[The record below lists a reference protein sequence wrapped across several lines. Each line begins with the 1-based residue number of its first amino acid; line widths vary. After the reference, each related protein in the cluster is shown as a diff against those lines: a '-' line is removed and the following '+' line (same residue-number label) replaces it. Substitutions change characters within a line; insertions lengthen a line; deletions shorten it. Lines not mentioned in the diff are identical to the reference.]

1 MSAREAG
8 SSSSESV
15 RMTPRTSESD
25 AARPSLAPRDSAD
38 DRSQSEDQVTETSP
52 MLARWTHGA
61 GDEDADEDGWADSAH
76 DDDGIPPADD
86 SWSEIDHSSSGLRKN
101 KRVYGGGRDRDSLD
115 EGELGPGEVAG
126 MILAATLSPTP
137 LLQAHAAALLG
148 LPLFLPVL
156 FVSGALSWFAY
167 VVIGLEG
174 RYCGSRSWPS
184 LASAALPHKLRT
196 ERAGAL
202 LTSLLVFAGSL
213 TRGIMA
219 TVASAELFVDV
230 FVSVSGQKWWQ
241 RVILVGVIGL
251 AWTFLPL
258 IVMPLV
264 REQLSRRTHATHS
277 AAAALFRLP
286 AYMALFLWPLAL
298 LVLGVRIKQL
308 NLDSPDAGLLRRGLT
323 FPPPPRPPVNEPIK
337 LDEAMGLSIWGG
349 ISIVVFSLTCHHD
362 AFTFIR
368 SLARPSSTAQRKR
381 RASLAPGEGA
391 NGPSTSTTVEGK
403 RNQWPLACALGV
415 GSATLIQFGWALVG
429 YLGLNNGGREGNI
442 LSSPTLPVTDGW
454 IIVVRALV
462 LLAIAAQ
469 LESNLKSAYMRTLK
483 AIELVFG
490 RSTRP
495 SDSAQRGG
503 SYTRL
508 PTDALPPSAQGWDWR
523 SATARILVWLLVTGS
538 SMLVCTWGETG
549 QGLVSVAEATGC
561 ILSTLSAFL
570 LPSIFFIILF
580 HLRRPR
586 SIFVSDPADP
596 AFAADAL
603 LMRKERQVQRKLSGR
618 RIWQDL
624 LVFGGLLPF
633 SIIVIIRGSVAL
645 VEHE

>member
-1 MSAREAG
+1 MSAQEAG
-8 SSSSESV
+8 SSSNESV
-15 RMTPRTSESD
+15 KMTPRTSEASD
-25 AARPSLAPRDSAD
+25 RPSLGLPRDSTA
-38 DRSQSEDQVTETSP
+38 SNAGSEQNDGTTETSP
-52 MLARWTHGA
+52 MLARWAHGS
-61 GDEDADEDGWADSAH
+61 GDGDDDDDDDDDEGWADSPRD

-86 SWSEIDHSSSGLRKN
+86 SWSEIDHSGPSHSRKDR
-101 KRVYGGGRDRDSLD
+101 RVYGGGRDRDSLE

-126 MILAATLSPTP
+126 MILAATLSTMP

-148 LPLFLPVL
+148 LPLFLPIL
-156 FVSGALSWFAY
+156 FITGVLSWFAY
-167 VVIGLEG
+167 VVLGLEG

-184 LASAALPHKLRT
+184 LASAALPHKLRM
-196 ERAGAL
+196 ERLGAL
-202 LTSLLVFAGSL
+202 LASLLVFSGSI
-213 TRGIMA
+213 TRGILA

-230 FVSVSGQKWWQ
+230 FVSVGGQKWWQ
-241 RVILVGVIGL
+241 RVVVVGIIGL
-251 AWTFLPL
+251 AWTLLPL

-264 REQLSRRTHATHS
+264 REHLRARTHATHS

-286 AYMALFLWPLAL
+286 AYIALFLWPLAL

-308 NLDSPDAGLLRRGLT
+308 NLDNPDAIKRGLT
-323 FPPPPRPPVNEPIK
+323 FPPPPRPPPHEPVK

-349 ISIVVFSLTCHHD
+349 ITIIVYSLTCHHD
-362 AFTFIR
+362 TFTFVR

-391 NGPSTSTTVEGK
+391 SGPSGAAAVEGK

-415 GSATLIQFGWALVG
+415 GSATVVQLGWALVG
-429 YLGLNNGGREGNI
+429 YLGLDNGGREGNI
-442 LSSPTLPVTDGW
+442 LSSPALPVTDGW
-454 IIVVRALV
+454 IVLVRALI
-462 LLAIAAQ
+462 LLAIVAQ
-469 LESNLKSAYMRTLK
+469 LESNLKSACVCTNK
-483 AIELVFG
+483 ALELAFG
-490 RSTRP
+490 RADRPRARP
-495 SDSAQRGG
+495 SI
-503 SYTRL
+503 
-508 PTDALPPSAQGWDWR
+508 DALPPSAQVWDWR
-523 SATARILVWLLVTGS
+523 SATARVVVWILVTTL

-549 QGLVSVAEATGC
+549 QGLVSVAEGAGC
-561 ILSTLSAFL
+561 ILSTMSAFL
-570 LPSIFFIILF
+570 LPSVFFIILF

-633 SIIVIIRGSVAL
+633 SIIVLIRGCVAL
-645 VEHE
+645 ANKGE